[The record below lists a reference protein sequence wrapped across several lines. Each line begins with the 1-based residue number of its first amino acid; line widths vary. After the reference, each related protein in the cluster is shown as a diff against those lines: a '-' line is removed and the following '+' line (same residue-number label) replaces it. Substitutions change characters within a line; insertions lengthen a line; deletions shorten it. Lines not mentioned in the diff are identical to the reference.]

1 MCKTFPFVGSERGY
15 GALAKITDLHKDAN
29 KSSREVITWFYGALT
44 ILDAKANSL
53 LRVNSLFITVLVFFW
68 GASRAEGNPLRITHD
83 QIATAVLA
91 LIIVMISTIFCF
103 MIVRVNWRFLGQV
116 VKVRLA
122 IEGQEREAYDF
133 QSEAKRL
140 ANIVDNRTHYYWI
153 GWLLTLVVVLL
164 PGLLW
169 LHWLPALLLD
179 FLKAYVTAPA

>member
-29 KSSREVITWFYGALT
+29 KSSREVITWFC
-44 ILDAKANSL
+44 
-53 LRVNSLFITVLVFFW
+53 

-103 MIVRVNWRFLGQV
+103 MVVRVNWRFLGQV
-116 VKVRLA
+116 VKVRLT

-153 GWLLTLVVVLL
+153 GWLLTLVVVL
-164 PGLLW
+164 
-169 LHWLPALLLD
+169 
-179 FLKAYVTAPA
+179 